1 MSSETKTPLRVAIF
15 AREFSKR
22 GSSASFALV
31 SHRNR
36 TPRQESREWRYT
48 PKQPRQRTGP
58 KIVILR
64 PPTTLRCVVDT
75 PNSLYPM
82 LRFPDAK
89 TGGEQ
94 RGERDMDPRTLSPT
108 NKTIDPVGLHD
119 IASPITQRDRG
130 GCRYGCCT
138 ARTCCAS
145 VEKGK
150 KGAKRERPQGRKKN
164 QGRLLGVTDLETFR
178 WQPPRLELGG
188 ELLNGQRLCLC
199 LGGNHCVGRWRR
211 GRDGGGKER
220 GEARGSEAAL
230 ALSSGKPDKLH
241 LGKR

>member
-1 MSSETKTPLRVAIF
+1 MSSETKTPLRVAFF

-36 TPRQESREWRYT
+36 TPRQESRVWRNT

-64 PPTTLRCVVDT
+64 PPPTLRCVVDT
-75 PNSLYPM
+75 PNSLPN
-82 LRFPDAK
+82 AAISGWQK

-108 NKTIDPVGLHD
+108 NKTIDPVSLHD

-130 GCRYGCCT
+130 GCRCGCCT

-150 KGAKRERPQGRKKN
+150 REQESDPRGGKKKS
-164 QGRLLGVTDLETFR
+164 RAL
-178 WQPPRLELGG
+178 
-188 ELLNGQRLCLC
+188 
-199 LGGNHCVGRWRR
+199 VGR
-211 GRDGGGKER
+211 D
-220 GEARGSEAAL
+220 
-230 ALSSGKPDKLH
+230 
-241 LGKR
+241 

>member
-1 MSSETKTPLRVAIF
+1 MSLEAKTPLRVAFF

-36 TPRQESREWRYT
+36 TPRQESRERRYT
-48 PKQPRQRTGP
+48 PKQPRHSTGP
-58 KIVILR
+58 RIVILR
-64 PPTTLRCVVDT
+64 PPPTLRCVVDT
-75 PNSLYPM
+75 PNSP
-82 LRFPDAK
+82 PNAAISGCQK

-108 NKTIDPVGLHD
+108 NKTIDPVSLHD

-130 GCRYGCCT
+130 GCRCGCCT

-150 KGAKRERPQGRKKN
+150 KGARERPQGRKKKIK
-164 QGRLLGVTDLETFR
+164 GAC
-178 WQPPRLELGG
+178 W
-188 ELLNGQRLCLC
+188 
-199 LGGNHCVGRWRR
+199 
-211 GRDGGGKER
+211 
-220 GEARGSEAAL
+220 A
-230 ALSSGKPDKLH
+230 
-241 LGKR
+241 